1 MTKIH
6 FLFLFVV
13 MAGCNYSIPKTQ
25 DTTSGNQT
33 IQKLPTGTIPGYQ
46 TIASG
51 IIAPKCLGCH
61 SSGGGNAG
69 GVNLESY
76 AKVSSYLAAISS
88 AITSGSMPKNIS
100 PLTAKE
106 KEVFLAWIDAG
117 GPLNSPTPIV
127 GSTEPTPAPIPVPVP
142 TPVPAPA
149 PAPTEVMPDP
159 NTIDYKMVNARV
171 IGLRC
176 ISCHSNSGGN
186 SAGINL
192 ETYESVFN
200 ERSGIKSVISSGAMP
215 LPRNRPLTTIQKQ
228 ILLTWLNKGAP
239 ETLP

>member
-6 FLFLFVV
+6 FLSLFVL
-13 MAGCNYSIPKTQ
+13 MTGCNYSVPKTQ

-46 TIASG
+46 TIAAG

-61 SSGGGNAG
+61 SNGGGNAG

-76 AKVSSYLAAISS
+76 ANVSGHLAAISS
-88 AITSGSMPKNIS
+88 AVTSGSMPKYIS

-117 GPLNSPTPIV
+117 GPLDSPTPTV
-127 GSTEPTPAPIPVPVP
+127 GSTSPTPSPTPAPVP
-142 TPVPAPA
+142 TPSSTPTIPPA
-149 PAPTEVMPDP
+149 EVMPDP
-159 NTIDYKMVNARV
+159 NKIDYQMVNTRV
-171 IGLRC
+171 IEPRC

-200 ERSGIKSVISSGAMP
+200 ERSGIKSVISNGSMP
-215 LPRNRPLTTIQKQ
+215 RPTNRPLTSIQKQ
-228 ILLTWLNKGAP
+228 IFLTWLNKGSP
-239 ETLP
+239 ETVP